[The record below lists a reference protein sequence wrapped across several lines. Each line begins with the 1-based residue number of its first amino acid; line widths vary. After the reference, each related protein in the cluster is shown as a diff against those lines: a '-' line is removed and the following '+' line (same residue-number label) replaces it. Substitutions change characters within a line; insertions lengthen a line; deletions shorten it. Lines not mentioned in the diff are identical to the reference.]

1 MDLQHLK
8 VNYLL
13 QLADT
18 NLILSHRLAEWC
30 GVAPELEID
39 MAWANIGLDLLGEA
53 RNCYQYAAE
62 LEGQGKT
69 EDDYAYLREERE
81 YKNLLIAERPNE
93 GFDVSVVR
101 QFLYDHFHIL
111 QLQSLQ
117 QSSDEQL
124 AAIAKKSLKEVSYHL
139 RYTSGWIE
147 RLGDGTELSNQKIQA
162 ALDSLW
168 SFTEEMFIPGAEEQ
182 ALAEAGVIADMSQ
195 LKAQW
200 LENVQADLS
209 KSNLTLP
216 ELRYAHTGGKEGKHS
231 EYLGFVLA
239 ELQYMQRTYPNQ
251 QW

>member
-1 MDLQHLK
+1 MDLQQWK

-13 QLADT
+13 ELADT
-18 NLILSHRLAEWC
+18 NLILSHRLSEWC

-53 RNCYQYAAE
+53 RNCYQYAAQ
-62 LEGQGKT
+62 LEGSDKT

-93 GFDVSVVR
+93 GFDSSVVR

-111 QLQSLQ
+111 QLQSLST
-117 QSSDEQL
+117 SSDKQFS
-124 AAIAKKSLKEVSYHL
+124 AIAKKSLKEVSYHL

-147 RLGDGTELSNQKIQA
+147 RLGDGTELSNVKVQT
-162 ALDSLW
+162 ALNELW
-168 SFTEEMFIPGAEEQ
+168 RYVDEMFVPSEAEQELVQ
-182 ALAEAGVIADMSQ
+182 LGVIADSSQ
-195 LKAQW
+195 LKSQW
-200 LENVQADLS
+200 LSNVEAGLA
-209 KSNLTLP
+209 KSNLELP
-216 ELRYAHTGGKEGKHS
+216 DLKYAQLGGKAGQHS
-231 EYLGFVLA
+231 EYLGFILA